1 MMGRDTRGWPVLSG
15 QRYLTSNPEKAIR
28 VHMAQAHT
36 THHTPHVV
44 VVGAGILGASIA
56 FHLTLRGAQV
66 TMVEAGE
73 PGLGASRV
81 SFAWLNSYD
90 KNPFP
95 YHDLN
100 RRSIEMWERFKRR
113 LGGEIDLVWGGELR
127 WSVTPQGG
135 DALRARAKVLQGW
148 GYPTRLLDVA
158 DVQRLEPDLAIGD
171 ITAASY
177 TDIDGHV
184 NTGDVIRAC
193 IAAAEARGA
202 ELRTQAPVTGIE
214 LSPSGPPR
222 VEGITIDGQTIPC
235 DAAVLAGGPDMPAL
249 AGLAGVELPVYH
261 TFGATILTEPI
272 APLFNNIAVFHP
284 AHDQPPA
291 VNFRQFSDG
300 AVMIGATA
308 ANNQQDGDRA
318 KTDDDVAQIMA
329 EAAAILPALQG
340 VRVQEVRQGRRP
352 IPQDGESIIG
362 FSDTVPNL
370 YVATTHSGVTLAPII
385 GEYAA
390 IEIADG
396 ASIDLLKPF
405 RLARFRASG
414 TG

>member
-1 MMGRDTRGWPVLSG
+1 
-15 QRYLTSNPEKAIR
+15 
-28 VHMAQAHT
+28 MAPLNA
-36 THHTPHVV
+36 THHKPHVV

-66 TMVEAGE
+66 TVVEAGE
-73 PGLGASRV
+73 PGHGASRV

-113 LGGEIDLVWGGELR
+113 LGGDIDLVWGGELR
-127 WSVTPQGG
+127 WSITPEGA
-135 DALRARAKVLQGW
+135 DALAARAETLQAW
-148 GYPTRLLDVA
+148 GYPARMLDASEV
-158 DVQRLEPDLAIGD
+158 RGLEPGLAIGAM
-171 ITAASY
+171 TAASY

-193 IAAAEARGA
+193 MAAAEARGA
-202 ELRTQAPVTGIE
+202 ELRTQAPVTGIQ
-214 LSPSGPPR
+214 LSQTGTGTSKK
-222 VEGITIDGQTIPC
+222 VAGITIGEQTIPC

-249 AGLAGVELPVYH
+249 AGFAEVKLPLYH

-272 APLFNNIAVFHP
+272 APLFKQIAVYHP
-284 AHDQPPA
+284 AHDRAPA

-300 AVMIGATA
+300 VVMIGATA
-308 ANNQQDGDRA
+308 ADNQQDGDRA
-318 KTDDDVAQIMA
+318 KTDDDVAQIME
-329 EAAAILPALQG
+329 EAAAVLPALQG
-340 VRVQEVRQGRRP
+340 VQVREVRRGRRP

-370 YVATTHSGVTLAPII
+370 YLATTHSGVTLAPII
-385 GEYAA
+385 GEFAA
-390 IEIADG
+390 MEIVDG
-396 ASIDLLKPF
+396 ATIDLLQPF
-405 RLARFRASG
+405 RLARFRSN
-414 TG
+414 

>member
-1 MMGRDTRGWPVLSG
+1 MAP
-15 QRYLTSNPEKAIR
+15 SNATP
-28 VHMAQAHT
+28 HN
-36 THHTPHVV
+36 PHVV

-73 PGLGASRV
+73 PGQGASRV

-100 RRSIEMWERFKRR
+100 RRSIEMWERFRRR
-113 LGGEIDLVWGGELR
+113 LGADIDLVWGGELR
-127 WSVTPQGG
+127 WSITPEGAE
-135 DALRARAKVLQGW
+135 ALAARAKVLQNW
-148 GYPTRLLDVA
+148 GYPARLMDAA
-158 DVQRLEPDLAIGD
+158 DVRALEPDLAIGEM
-171 ITAASY
+171 TAASY

-202 ELRTQAPVTGIE
+202 ELRTQAPVTGIQ
-214 LSPSGPPR
+214 LSQVGTAPAK
-222 VEGITIDGQTIPC
+222 VEGISIGEQMIPC

-249 AGLAGVELPVYH
+249 AALAGVELSLYH

-272 APLFNNIAVFHP
+272 APLFKHIAVFHP
-284 AHDQPPA
+284 AHDRPPT

-300 AVMIGATA
+300 VVMIGATA
-308 ANNQQDGDRA
+308 PDNQHDGDRA
-318 KTDDDVAQIMA
+318 RTDSDVAEIME
-329 EAAAILPALQG
+329 EAAAIVPALQG
-340 VRVQEVRQGRRP
+340 VRVQDVRQGRRP
-352 IPQDGESIIG
+352 IPRDGESIIG

-370 YVATTHSGVTLAPII
+370 YLATTHSGVTLAPII
-385 GEYAA
+385 GEFAA
-390 IEIADG
+390 MEIVDG
-396 ASIDLLKPF
+396 ATIDLLQPF
-405 RLARFRASG
+405 RLARFRSN
-414 TG
+414 